1 MHTHKHRHQEDFQSK
16 QFFVQTA
23 RQPINLFI
31 QTKQFFFVI
40 SQGHTL
46 LLLQGKNTN
55 MGEIFVVE
63 IFKQGFMFYKY
74 HFKFHRKFNN
84 YFSPFYLQALKFQVF
99 LIVHITTKTDTKK
112 ISSLNS
118 YCLDFQTSPST
129 SLSKQD
135 NLVLKQG

>member
-16 QFFVQTA
+16 QFLSRLLDSPSTS
-23 RQPINLFI
+23 LS
-31 QTKQFFFVI
+31 KQSSFFFVI

-55 MGEIFVVE
+55 MGKIFLVE

-74 HFKFHRKFNN
+74 HFKFHHKFNN

-99 LIVHITTKTDTKK
+99 LIVHITTKTGTKK